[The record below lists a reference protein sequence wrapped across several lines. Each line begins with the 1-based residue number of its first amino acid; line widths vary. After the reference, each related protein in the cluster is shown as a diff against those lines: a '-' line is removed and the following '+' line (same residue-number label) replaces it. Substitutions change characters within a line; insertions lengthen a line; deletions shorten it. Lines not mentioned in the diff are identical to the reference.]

1 MTELRANFA
10 KALGVSAEGVAKG
23 AGETVK
29 GLGNALKIYWVSEA
43 ASAQSYT
50 GKPSSRS
57 FASVCVAFV

>member
-29 GLGNALKIYWVSEA
+29 GLGNALKNLLG
-43 ASAQSYT
+43 Q
-50 GKPSSRS
+50 
-57 FASVCVAFV
+57 